1 MRLLF
6 LVASILFVAVHA
18 QESSEKNKVADISF
32 DPREEWGFCF
42 AFIPE
47 DQGTCNAC
55 VAAAL
60 ASSLGLRLCIQHRIN
75 LRFSSQQIWDC
86 YSGVCQE
93 GVHMNEFIF
102 SLIHSPKNHLFLSPR
117 PTETNHSIIIKPS
130 NSSACRSSIDTPT
143 NNSYIITGVSEH
155 MEHWMENSVSDP
167 FNQSTY
173 SIRLMQTEILEKG
186 PILAVLYLTHA
197 EMIAFSQW
205 NEKTSEQIFTPVENA
220 LNQVRDNKHAVTI
233 FGWGVDT
240 KTKKLYWKIL
250 NSFGSKWG
258 ENGIGNIPG
267 GFGLVGREWYSV
279 FASSLPCAMQDNGCI
294 KEPAPIMIDWVGKIN
309 HYKVSASN
317 HSSDTMFQSAED
329 KRWTLGVVMTKE
341 SRPSGTNDGI
351 ILIGVIFCMAAISTI
366 ICSTNQR
373 GKNTQRL
380 YLPLRA

>member
-6 LVASILFVAVHA
+6 FAASILFVVVHT
-18 QESSEKNKVADISF
+18 QESLTKNKDVDISY
-32 DPREEWGFCF
+32 DPREEWGFCS

-102 SLIHSPKNHLFLSPR
+102 SLIHSPKSHLFLSPR
-117 PTETNHSIIIKPS
+117 TTETNHSRVIKPS

-205 NEKTSEQIFTPVENA
+205 NEKASEQIFTPVENA

-240 KTKKLYWKIL
+240 QTKMLYWKIL

-258 ENGIGNIPG
+258 KNGIGNIPG

-279 FASSLPCAMQDNGCI
+279 FASSLPCAMQENGCI
-294 KEPAPIMIDWVGKIN
+294 KEPAP
-309 HYKVSASN
+309 KVSASN
-317 HSSDTMFQSAED
+317 RSSDTMFQSAED

-341 SRPSGTNDGI
+341 SRPSGINDGI

-366 ICSTNQR
+366 ICSTTQCE
-373 GKNTQRL
+373 KNTQRW